1 MAKEKRS
8 FYGTGRRKGSV
19 AKVTLTPGT
28 GKITVNG
35 RDVHEYMPYEVLVM
49 DLKQPLV
56 VTNNE
61 NTFDVNEYMPYDTLV
76 MDLKQP
82 LVLTGTDGQYD
93 IEVTVKGGG
102 FNGQTGAIRLGI
114 TRALLEY
121 DKENEKNEDSYRK
134 ILKSAGMITRD
145 PRSKERKK
153 PGLKA
158 ARRAP
163 QFSKR

>member
-61 NTFDVNEYMPYDTLV
+61 NTFDV
-76 MDLKQP
+76 KA
-82 LVLTGTDGQYD
+82 
-93 IEVTVKGGG
+93 EVIGGG
-102 FNGQTGAIRLGI
+102 FSGQTGAIRLGI
-114 TRALLEY
+114 TRALLAF
-121 DKENEKNEDSYRK
+121 DANTDQTREDSYRH
-134 ILKSAGMITRD
+134 ILKNAGFVTRD
-145 PRSKERKK
+145 PRVKERKK
-153 PGLKA
+153 YGLKK

>member
-1 MAKEKRS
+1 MAKV
-8 FYGTGRRKGSV
+8 FIGTGRRKSSV
-19 AKVTLTPGT
+19 AQVKMTSGT

-35 RDVHEYMPYEVLVM
+35 IDVNEFMPYATYVM

-56 VTNNE
+56 ATNNE
-61 NTFDVNEYMPYDTLV
+61 NSF
-76 MDLKQP
+76 
-82 LVLTGTDGQYD
+82 D
-93 IEVTVKGGG
+93 IEVKVSGGG
-102 FNGQTGAIRLGI
+102 TSGQTGAIRLGI

-121 DKENEKNEDSYRK
+121 DKVNEANEDSYRK
-134 ILKSAGMITRD
+134 ILKKAGFITRD
-145 PRSKERKK
+145 SRAKERKK

>member
-19 AKVTLTPGT
+19 ARVTLTPGT

-35 RDVHEYMPYEVLVM
+35 KDVREYMPYEVLVM
-49 DLKQPLV
+49 DLMQPLV
-56 VTNNE
+56 ATKNE
-61 NTFDVNEYMPYDTLV
+61 TTFDVDANV
-76 MDLKQP
+76 S
-82 LVLTGTDGQYD
+82 
-93 IEVTVKGGG
+93 GGG
-102 FNGQTGAIRLGI
+102 FSGQTGAIRLGI

-121 DKENEKNEDSYRK
+121 DKENEANEDSYRK
-134 ILKSAGMITRD
+134 ILKASGFVTRD
-145 PRSKERKK
+145 PRVKERKK

-158 ARRAP
+158 VRRAP

>member
-8 FYGTGRRKGSV
+8 FYGTGRRKGAV
-19 AKVTLTPGT
+19 ARVTLTPGT

-35 RDVHEYMPYEVLVM
+35 KDVNEYMPFEVLVM

-61 NTFDVNEYMPYDTLV
+61 KTFDVVANVD
-76 MDLKQP
+76 
-82 LVLTGTDGQYD
+82 
-93 IEVTVKGGG
+93 GGG
-102 FNGQTGAIRLGI
+102 FSGQTGAIRLGI
-114 TRALLEY
+114 TRALIEY
-121 DKENEKNEDSYRK
+121 DKENAANEYSYR
-134 ILKSAGMITRD
+134 ITLKSNGFVTRD
-145 PRSKERKK
+145 PRAKERKK
-153 PGLKA
+153 YGLKA

>member
-28 GKITVNG
+28 GKVTVNG
-35 RDVHEYMPYEVLVM
+35 KDVHEYMPYEVLVM
-49 DLKQPLV
+49 DLMQPLV
-56 VTNNE
+56 ATKNE
-61 NTFDVNEYMPYDTLV
+61 TTFDVNASV
-76 MDLKQP
+76 S
-82 LVLTGTDGQYD
+82 
-93 IEVTVKGGG
+93 GGG
-102 FNGQTGAIRLGI
+102 FSGQTGAIRLGI
-114 TRALLEY
+114 TRALLVY
-121 DKENEKNEDSYRK
+121 DAGNEANEDSYRK
-134 ILKSAGMITRD
+134 ILKANGFVTRD
-145 PRSKERKK
+145 PRVKERKK

>member
-19 AKVTLTPGT
+19 AKVTLTPGS
-28 GKITVNG
+28 GKIVVNG
-35 RDVHEYMPYEVLVM
+35 TDVNEYMPYDVLVM

-56 VTNNE
+56 VTKNE
-61 NTFDVNEYMPYDTLV
+61 DTFDVDASV
-76 MDLKQP
+76 S
-82 LVLTGTDGQYD
+82 
-93 IEVTVKGGG
+93 GGG
-102 FNGQTGAIRLGI
+102 FSGQTGAIRLGI

-121 DKENEKNEDSYRK
+121 DKGNEANEDSYRK
-134 ILKSAGMITRD
+134 ILKSYGFITRD
-145 PRSKERKK
+145 SRVKERKK
-153 PGLKA
+153 YGLKA

>member
-1 MAKEKRS
+1 MAEKRM
-8 FYGTGRRKGSV
+8 FLGTGRRKSSV
-19 AKVTLTPGT
+19 AQVKLVPGK

-35 RDVHEYMPYEVLVM
+35 RDVRDFFPYETNVM

-56 VTNNE
+56 MTNNE
-61 NTFDVNEYMPYDTLV
+61 ETF
-76 MDLKQP
+76 
-82 LVLTGTDGQYD
+82 D
-93 IEVTVKGGG
+93 IEVKVNGGG
-102 FNGQTGAIRLGI
+102 FTGQTGAIRLGI

-121 DKENEKNEDSYRK
+121 DKANEEKEDSYRK
-134 ILKSAGMITRD
+134 VLKANGMVTRD
-145 PRSKERKK
+145 SRQKERKK